1 MEWLSVDSWSA
12 TAERKRANG
21 KLMGTK
27 PTRLKEKLFAQAA
40 VFSKPKLNVQLGR
53 IRGDILKA
61 MQQIE
66 DDAAFVELLD
76 SNSIYLSMIKQGAL
90 LYTER
95 DQEKRWAEYFQEI
108 LDRGP
113 VVVEVVEDIY
123 ISIKPPTEDEFVTA
137 IKDLYNGKARWDTK

>member
-1 MEWLSVDSWSA
+1 
-12 TAERKRANG
+12 
-21 KLMGTK
+21 
-27 PTRLKEKLFAQAA
+27 
-40 VFSKPKLNVQLGR
+40 
-53 IRGDILKA
+53 

-137 IKDLYNGKARWDTK
+137 IKDLYNGKARWDTKWLEQPVPKTKTLCLTVTTGEVSHC

>member
-1 MEWLSVDSWSA
+1 MVECGQL
-12 TAERKRANG
+12 ECYCR
-21 KLMGTK
+21 
-27 PTRLKEKLFAQAA
+27 KEKSKGQAHGNQTH
-40 VFSKPKLNVQLGR
+40 SPKREIVCLG
-53 IRGDILKA
+53 GGVLKA
-61 MQQIE
+61 KVKRSARTDKRRYSESHATE